1 MKKRL
6 VMKMKSPKNIFV
18 YLLIIILFFILL
30 SPVIYIF
37 ISSFKPLFELI
48 TSGANILPQKP
59 TLQNYITL
67 IEVRTPVRDFPKF
80 LLSSL
85 KVSMGTTIAT
95 VLIAS
100 LGGYGFARFKY
111 AGGNFLAQTMLFIYV
126 FPTVLLLIPIYTT
139 YQFLKLQDTISGLII
154 IYTALVA
161 PFCTWLITS
170 FFKTIPIE
178 LEEAASID
186 GANRFYTLI
195 RITLPLAAPGIVTI
209 GTYSFIFGWCEY
221 MFASILLTTS
231 INKTAP
237 LGLATLTAEQYIEWG
252 PLLAGSMLIILP
264 VIILFFP
271 VSKQFIKGFIAGAL
285 KE

>member
-1 MKKRL
+1 MKRPS
-6 VMKMKSPKNIFV
+6 VKNIFV
-18 YLLIIILFFILL
+18 YLLIIILVFVLL
-30 SPVIYIF
+30 SPIIYIL
-37 ISSFKPLFELI
+37 ISSFKSLFELI
-48 TSGANILPQKP
+48 TGGTNILPQKP

-67 IEVRTPVRDFPKF
+67 LKVRTPVRDFPKF
-80 LLSSL
+80 LWNSL
-85 KVSMGTTIAT
+85 KVSIGTTIAT
-95 VLIAS
+95 IIIAS

-111 AGGNFLAQTMLFIYV
+111 KGGDILGQLMLFIYV
-126 FPTVLLLIPIYTT
+126 FPTVLLLIPIYRT
-139 YQFLKLQDTISGLII
+139 YQFLKLQDTIIGLII

-178 LEEAASID
+178 LEESASID
-186 GANRFYTLI
+186 GANRFYTLL

-252 PLLAGSMLIILP
+252 PLLAGSILIILP

>member
-1 MKKRL
+1 MKIQS
-6 VMKMKSPKNIFV
+6 VKNIFV
-18 YLLIIILFFILL
+18 YLLIIIFVFILL
-30 SPVIYIF
+30 SPIIYIF

-48 TSGANILPQKP
+48 TSGTNILPQKP

-67 IEVRTPVRDFPKF
+67 IKVRTPVRDFPKF
-80 LLSSL
+80 LWTSL
-85 KVSMGTTIAT
+85 KVSIGTTIAT
-95 VLIAS
+95 IIIAS
-100 LGGYGFARFKY
+100 LGGFGFARFKY
-111 AGGNFLAQTMLFIYV
+111 KGGNFLAQLMLFIYV
-126 FPTVLLLIPIYTT
+126 FPTVLLLIPIYRT
-139 YQFLKLQDTISGLII
+139 YQFLKLQDTITGLII
-154 IYTALVA
+154 IYTALIA

>member
-1 MKKRL
+1 MKRQS
-6 VMKMKSPKNIFV
+6 VKNIFV
-18 YLLIIILFFILL
+18 YLLIIILVFVLL
-30 SPVIYIF
+30 SPIIYIL
-37 ISSFKPLFELI
+37 ISSFKSLFELI
-48 TSGANILPQKP
+48 TGGTNILPQKP

-67 IEVRTPVRDFPKF
+67 LKVRTPVRDFPKF
-80 LLSSL
+80 LWNSL
-85 KVSMGTTIAT
+85 KVSIGTTIAT
-95 VLIAS
+95 IIIAS

-111 AGGNFLAQTMLFIYV
+111 KGGDILGQLMLFIYV
-126 FPTVLLLIPIYTT
+126 FPTVLLLIPIYRT
-139 YQFLKLQDTISGLII
+139 YQFLKLQDTIIGLII

-178 LEEAASID
+178 LEESASID
-186 GANRFYTLI
+186 GANRFYTLL

-252 PLLAGSMLIILP
+252 PLLAGSILIILP

>member
-1 MKKRL
+1 MKI
-6 VMKMKSPKNIFV
+6 KSVKNIFV
-18 YLLIIILFFILL
+18 YLLIIVLIFVLL
-30 SPVIYIF
+30 SPIIYIL
-37 ISSFKPLFELI
+37 ISSFKSLFELI
-48 TSGANILPQKP
+48 TGGTNILPQKP
-59 TLQNYITL
+59 TLQNYVTL
-67 IEVRTPVRDFPKF
+67 LKVRTPVRDFPKF
-80 LLSSL
+80 LWNSL
-85 KVSMGTTIAT
+85 KVSIGTTIAT
-95 VLIAS
+95 IIIAS

-111 AGGNFLAQTMLFIYV
+111 KGGNILGQLMLFIYV
-126 FPTVLLLIPIYTT
+126 FPTVLLLIPIYRT
-139 YQFLKLQDTISGLII
+139 YQFLKLQDTIIGLVI
-154 IYTALVA
+154 IYTALIA

-178 LEEAASID
+178 LEESASID
-186 GANRFYTLI
+186 GANRFYTLL

-252 PLLAGSMLIILP
+252 PLLAGSMLIIIP